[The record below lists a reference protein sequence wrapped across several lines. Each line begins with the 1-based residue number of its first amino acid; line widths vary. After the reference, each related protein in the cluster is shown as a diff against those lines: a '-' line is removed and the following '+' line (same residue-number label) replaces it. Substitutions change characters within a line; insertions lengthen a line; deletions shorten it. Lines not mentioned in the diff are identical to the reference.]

1 MGTTQWGEQDGE
13 DSGVGACS
21 PGSYQGCFFFLFSL
35 DWTMIIPESLSCD
48 HEVFQQ
54 LSIHYRDSPLHV
66 TIANLTRA
74 KEGQSKLEMYGMSPV
89 PVAHEV
95 Q

>member
-35 DWTMIIPESLSCD
+35 DLTMIIPR
-48 HEVFQQ
+48 V
-54 LSIHYRDSPLHV
+54 I
-66 TIANLTRA
+66 I
-74 KEGQSKLEMYGMSPV
+74 M
-89 PVAHEV
+89 
-95 Q
+95 